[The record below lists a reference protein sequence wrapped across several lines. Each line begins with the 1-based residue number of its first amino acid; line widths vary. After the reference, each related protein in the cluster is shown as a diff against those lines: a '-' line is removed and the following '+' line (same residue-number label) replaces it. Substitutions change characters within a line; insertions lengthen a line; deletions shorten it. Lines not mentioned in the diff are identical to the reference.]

1 MRIIKNYCNFCG
13 QEIEPDDNRKNASN
27 RVYEY
32 RILFTGPL
40 GEIKGHMSDMCKEC
54 SDIVYGCFNKIKDSS
69 KWRQGKNV
77 EQQKHIT

>member
-1 MRIIKNYCNFCG
+1 MKIMKNYCNFCG
-13 QEIEPDDNRKNASN
+13 QEIDPDDRRDTTN

-40 GEIKGHMSDMCKEC
+40 GEVKGYMSDMCKEC
-54 SDIVYGCFNKIKDSS
+54 SDTVYNCFNNIKETS

-77 EQQKHIT
+77 GQQKHIT